1 MSTSYLVRN
10 LCGFCR
16 VAFWFVLLILIS
28 SLGSEIFTKDGNIG
42 PISGTHHSKG
52 YALPVK
58 LQLTVNDSI
67 VNYKSNSSNGS
78 AHYRKSF
85 AENELAYSRIDSL
98 SKQPGFSKSVNKN
111 IIKIRNHEDKSYYEL
126 TNSIIATEAD
136 VYVKSKSFWLEALL
150 FLKSYVALI
159 SLVLIFYFLKEIFKT
174 LKSGMEFRLQLSNK
188 VRKLGVVLTFLVFFK
203 LLLSFIFHLYF
214 DVITVL
220 TSIENEI
227 IANPTNVLIYPRL
240 DFNLL
245 MFIVGLSLI
254 ILSTLLKE
262 GNRIQQENDLTI

>member
-1 MSTSYLVRN
+1 
-10 LCGFCR
+10 
-16 VAFWFVLLILIS
+16 
-28 SLGSEIFTKDGNIG
+28 
-42 PISGTHHSKG
+42 
-52 YALPVK
+52 
-58 LQLTVNDSI
+58 
-67 VNYKSNSSNGS
+67 
-78 AHYRKSF
+78 
-85 AENELAYSRIDSL
+85 
-98 SKQPGFSKSVNKN
+98 
-111 IIKIRNHEDKSYYEL
+111 
-126 TNSIIATEAD
+126 
-136 VYVKSKSFWLEALL
+136 
-150 FLKSYVALI
+150 
-159 SLVLIFYFLKEIFKT
+159 
-174 LKSGMEFRLQLSNK
+174 MEFRLQLSNK